1 MWNPG
6 ISLRLWLP
14 LGLALLLL
22 WGCGAHRDPYGQQIK
37 RVEGLSQQGENWFS
51 QGDYPRAHRDFA
63 RALEL
68 SRAIDYPTGVAQ
80 QLNNLAAVALEK
92 GELEEARKLFTQA
105 WEINVSQRHWRE
117 ASTNQAN
124 LATVAQKAG
133 ETGLAEEH
141 LRAAEEAARR
151 SESRPALGRV
161 YIRWAGFSLDQQ
173 RLPQARRYLE
183 EARSLARTPDLKG
196 ALEHQWG
203 RLSLAQGD
211 TGTAVKHFT
220 QALKFDRDVL
230 DRAAMAADLFY
241 LGETYRLRSDWS
253 QAFSYFE
260 RAFDVYAALGRKPPL
275 ADCRKRLEEANTQ
288 GRLGHSLKRFE
299 GGAGEK

>member
-6 ISLRLWLP
+6 ISPKFWLQ

-22 WGCGAHRDPYGQQIK
+22 WGCGAHRDPYGQQLK
-37 RVEGLSQQGENWFS
+37 RVDDLSLQGEHWFS
-51 QGDYPRAHRDFA
+51 QGDYPRANRDFS
-63 RALEL
+63 RALDL

-105 WEINVSQRHWRE
+105 WEINVSQQNWGE

-133 ETGLAEEH
+133 EPGLVEEH
-141 LRAAEEAARR
+141 LKAAEEAALK
-151 SESRPALGRV
+151 SPSRPALGRV
-161 YIRWAGFSLDQQ
+161 YIRWANFSLDQQ
-173 RLPQARRYLE
+173 RLPQARQYLE
-183 EARSLARTPDLKG
+183 QAQSLARTPDLKG
-196 ALEHQWG
+196 ALQHQWG

-211 TGTAVKHFT
+211 TTAALTHFN
-220 QALKFDRDVL
+220 QALKFDRDML

-241 LGETYRLRSDWS
+241 LGETHRLRRDWP

-260 RAFDVYAALGRKPPL
+260 RAFDVYAALGKKTPL
-275 ADCRKRLEEANTQ
+275 ADCRKRLQEANTQ
-288 GRLGHSLKRFE
+288 GGLGYSLKRFE
-299 GGAGEK
+299 EHPR